1 MDKSLARLRK
11 KEHTNQIKNERRDN
25 SGITIDT
32 TDPK

>member
-25 SGITIDT
+25 SGTDT